1 LSKLISEVRS
11 RGKLLVVDPK
21 GRDFARYRGAS
32 VVTPN
37 RREAGEACSLELT
50 SRELVKT
57 SGRMLM
63 DDLGLR
69 ALLITEGEHGMTI
82 FENDNE
88 PVHLSSLA
96 RNVYDVTGA
105 GDTVIAAFTAAA
117 AAGNNFVTS
126 ARLANAAAG
135 LVVGEIGTT
144 RITRDMLSAYLAS
157 AENGH
162 IVESLHA

>member
-1 LSKLISEVRS
+1 
-11 RGKLLVVDPK
+11 
-21 GRDFARYRGAS
+21 
-32 VVTPN
+32 
-37 RREAGEACSLELT
+37 
-50 SRELVKT
+50 
-57 SGRMLM
+57 M
-63 DDLGLR
+63 DDLDLR

-82 FENDNE
+82 FEHGCE

-117 AAGNNFVTS
+117 AAGNSFITS

-144 RITRDMLSAYLAS
+144 TISREMLSAYLSS
-157 AENGH
+157 AENDH
-162 IVESLHA
+162 VFESLLA